1 MDAVL
6 ELTWDGRKMAIV
18 IPKITSIID
27 CNDGDKPYFKI
38 NTSLGI
44 DSAFMFFDTEGERK
58 TMRETLI
65 DYINH
70 YYRGKEKEK

>member
-44 DSAFMFFDTEGERK
+44 DSAFMFFKTGEERTAMRK
-58 TMRETLI
+58 KLI
-65 DYINH
+65 EYINQ
-70 YYRGKEKEK
+70 YYRGKEKRI